1 MAEGDPTDESTP
13 PVVLCCA
20 TPDEGT
26 ARLAA
31 DALLSRGHQ
40 VELVIGVEDNHAE
53 LEAAIA
59 RCEAQGLYVLCRSGA
74 LPRSTIDELRA
85 VLRAHEVPFGRTLT
99 LAVEA
104 KRPRALEERIVSV
117 LRRMVTGRPDKGGSK
132 RPTVSYSA
140 PAPVSRPPAPGGIGD
155 PPEHG
160 VDASSEPNAVD
171 SDEIDAWADSLVGPV
186 PTDPNAN
193 APVEP
198 AKSDPRTFTAPAP
211 DYQPALSTEV
221 ASVKIPPPEG
231 APARDGIT
239 VKQKV
244 LELPRS
250 EPPPVAPLPSPPPA
264 RPNPAA
270 AASNA
275 NLASPSM
282 SGPMIGAP
290 QPGGPD
296 DDDLDSAITVGG
308 PLTRAL
314 GGPRGLMLVLG
325 GVAALI
331 VVFAIVVFATRDD
344 GGDKPDKVAA
354 NSKKSDAAG
363 KREDKAD
370 KSDGDK
376 SDDGKAEAKADDGA
390 AKDDEGDDGDA
401 PADDGAEPAADD
413 AGDGGDGGEPAAD
426 DGDGAND
433 EGGDEGGDDGDDPI
447 AAAAPPREPPIGE
460 HYEAPPEPP
469 PPPDEPVARGAG
481 DAPDVVAALRSR
493 EVRAL
498 DLFVVAPEDSD
509 DLNHAA
515 AMAYC
520 DAMRI
525 AGLTGWRVPKLGEL
539 NSIVA
544 AGMTGK
550 GIYWSDTLGDAF
562 GDTRI
567 IVNAKRDRMG
577 AASLGFEGARVLC
590 IRDRR

>member
-40 VELVIGVEDNHAE
+40 VELVIGVEESHTE

-160 VDASSEPNAVD
+160 VDAPSEPNAVD

-193 APVEP
+193 KAAEP
-198 AKSDPRTFTAPAP
+198 GDAKKDPRTFTAPAP

-221 ASVKIPPPEG
+221 ASVDIPPPDD
-231 APARDGIT
+231 APVRDGNT

-244 LELPRS
+244 LELPRT
-250 EPPPVAPLPSPPPA
+250 EPPPVASLPSAPPA
-264 RPNPAA
+264 RPSPAA
-270 AASNA
+270 ATSNP

-282 SGPMIGAP
+282 SGPMLGESP
-290 QPGGPD
+290 SGTPD

-344 GGDKPDKVAA
+344 ETDKPDKVAA
-354 NSKKSDAAG
+354 NSKKSDSKDDKG
-363 KREDKAD
+363 DKGDKGDKAEA
-370 KSDGDK
+370 
-376 SDDGKAEAKADDGA
+376 DDGKADDGEA
-390 AKDDEGDDGDA
+390 EAGKDDDGEA
-401 PADDGAEPAADD
+401 PADDGEPAVDD
-413 AGDGGDGGEPAAD
+413 AGDAGDDGGEPAVD
-426 DGDGAND
+426 DAAAVDD
-433 EGGDEGGDDGDDPI
+433 GGDDGGDDGEDPI
-447 AAAAPPREPPIGE
+447 AAAAPPREPPIGD
-460 HYEAPPEPP
+460 HYEAPDEPP
-469 PPPDEPVARGAG
+469 PPPDEPVASGAG

-509 DLNHAA
+509 NLDHAA

>member
-1 MAEGDPTDESTP
+1 MAEGDPNDESTP

-26 ARLAA
+26 ARVAA

-40 VELVIGVEDNHAE
+40 VELVIGVEDSHAE
-53 LEAAIA
+53 LKAAIA

-186 PTDPNAN
+186 PTDPNAKTS
-193 APVEP
+193 AEP

-221 ASVKIPPPEG
+221 ASVEIPPPEEG
-231 APARDGIT
+231 APVRDGIT

-275 NLASPSM
+275 NLGSPSM
-282 SGPMIGAP
+282 SGPMLGAS
-290 QPGGPD
+290 QPGAPD

-354 NSKKSDAAG
+354 NSKKSDKA
-363 KREDKAD
+363 DKAD
-370 KSDGDK
+370 AADKAEDK
-376 SDDGKAEAKADDGA
+376 SDDGEAVEAKADGDAPDG
-390 AKDDEGDDGDA
+390 EDGDA
-401 PADDGAEPAADD
+401 PADDGAEPAVDD

-426 DGDGAND
+426 DGN
-433 EGGDEGGDDGDDPI
+433 GDEGGDDGDDPI

-469 PPPDEPVARGAG
+469 PPPDEPVASGAG

-509 DLNHAA
+509 ELSHAG